1 MKSILIGTLAAIL
14 AAGAESNEAE
24 RQLRAAMN
32 AELVNGDLKVA
43 IRQYGEIAAKYKN
56 NRAVAA
62 MALVRLAECYE
73 KMGDARTRKV
83 YEQVVRVYGDQKD
96 AVALARTRLAG
107 GASKLTGSVMTAR
120 QVWAGPKVDDTG
132 KISSDARYLS
142 FTDGVR
148 GL

>member
-107 GASKLTGSVMTAR
+107 GASKPTGSGMTAR
-120 QVWAGPKVDDTG
+120 QVWAGPKLTIRA
-132 KISSDARYLS
+132 KSARMPAICLS
-142 FTDGVR
+142 PIGVR